1 MHYAVR
7 DISKHDFCPLCDHHW
22 NYHYGELGS
31 CRKCIGHLCGL
42 VEDQAAGSC
51 GLVLDEEDL
60 MRLSWHIR
68 LPGPFSLSGTI
79 WRSKP
84 KHKGYVRKWA
94 ILDCGHA
101 HRSSEAYQAC
111 VKKQVRA

>member
-1 MHYAVR
+1 
-7 DISKHDFCPLCDHHW
+7 
-22 NYHYGELGS
+22 
-31 CRKCIGHLCGL
+31 
-42 VEDQAAGSC
+42 
-51 GLVLDEEDL
+51 

-101 HRSSEAYQAC
+101 HRTAEAYQMC
-111 VKKQVRA
+111 VKKSR